1 MMAGRSEGQPAA
13 GGPAHHIP
21 VLLDEVVSAL
31 CVKEGGVYLDGTF
44 GAGGY
49 TRALLA
55 LGAEVIALDRDPQAI
70 AGGQSLVEGSD
81 GRLRLVG
88 GRFGELDAIARGL
101 GVERFD
107 GIVLDIGVS
116 SMQIDEAARG
126 FSLRHDAPLDMRM
139 EKRGR
144 TAADI
149 LAQDDEETI
158 ANILFHYGE
167 ERASRRIA
175 RAIVADRP
183 TSPYVSTLQL
193 AQMIERVAPAKPGEL
208 THPATRSFQALRIA
222 VNDELGEL
230 AKALFAAEAMLVA
243 QGRLAVV
250 TFHSLEDRIVKQ
262 FFARRSGRGQAVSR
276 LLPGEPSP
284 AAPTFV
290 VSAGQPIG
298 PGERERMEN
307 PRSRSAKLRFGAR
320 TAAPARGADADLL
333 SLTDLPRPR
342 QRRA

>member
-1 MMAGRSEGQPAA
+1 MIVGRGEGEPAA

-49 TRALLA
+49 TQALLA
-55 LGAEVIALDRDPQAI
+55 RGAEVIALDRDPQAI
-70 AGGQSLVEGSD
+70 AGGQSLLAASG
-81 GRLRLVG
+81 GRLRLVE
-88 GRFGELDAIARGL
+88 GRFGELDRLARAL
-101 GVERFD
+101 SFEQLD

-139 EKRGR
+139 GGQGR

-149 LAQDDEETI
+149 LAEDDEETI

-167 ERASRRIA
+167 ERAARRIA
-175 RAIVADRP
+175 RAVVVDRP
-183 TSPYVSTLQL
+183 TAPYVSTLQL
-193 AQMIERVAPAKPGEL
+193 AEMIARVAPAKPGEL

-230 AKALFAAEAMLVA
+230 ARGLFASEAMLA
-243 QGRLAVV
+243 PEGRLVVV

-262 FFARRSGRGQAVSR
+262 FFARRSGRGQAASR
-276 LLPGEPSP
+276 LLPGEPVP
-284 AAPTFV
+284 AAPTFTT
-290 VSAGQPIG
+290 SAGQPIG
-298 PGERERMEN
+298 PGERERLEN
-307 PRSRSAKLRFGAR
+307 PRSRSAKLRFGQR
-320 TAAPARGADADLL
+320 TNAAARGVDADILE
-333 SLTDLPRPR
+333 LTSLPRVR
-342 QRRA
+342 QRRG

>member
-13 GGPAHHIP
+13 GGPALHIP
-21 VLLDEVVSAL
+21 VLLGEIVSAL

-49 TRALLA
+49 TSAILA
-55 LGAEVIALDRDPQAI
+55 RGAQVIALDRDPQAV
-70 AGGQSLVEGSD
+70 ADGRTLAEASG
-81 GRLRLVG
+81 GRLRLVE
-88 GRFGELDAIARGL
+88 GRFGQLDRLAREL

-107 GIVLDIGVS
+107 GIALDIGVS
-116 SMQIDEAARG
+116 SMQIDDAARG

-139 EKRGR
+139 EKTGR
-144 TAADI
+144 SAADI
-149 LAQDDEETI
+149 LAEDDEETI

-183 TSPYVSTLQL
+183 TAPYRSTLQL

-208 THPATRSFQALRIA
+208 THAATRSFQALRIA

-230 AKALFAAEAMLVA
+230 AHALFAAEAMLA
-243 QGRLAVV
+243 PQGRLAVV

-262 FFARRSGRGQAVSR
+262 FFARRSGRGQAASR
-276 LLPGEPSP
+276 LLPGEPAP
-284 AAPTFV
+284 AAPTFIV
-290 VSAGQPIG
+290 GAGQPVG
-298 PGERERMEN
+298 PSEQERQEN
-307 PRSRSAKLRFGAR
+307 PRSRSAKLRFGER
-320 TAAPARGADADLL
+320 TDAPARGEDEDLL
-333 SLTDLPRPR
+333 ALTRLPRPR
-342 QRRA
+342 HRRG

>member
-1 MMAGRSEGQPAA
+1 MMMGRSEGQPAA

-21 VLLDEVVSAL
+21 VLLDEIVSAL

-49 TRALLA
+49 TSAILA
-55 LGAEVIALDRDPQAI
+55 RGAEVVALDRDPQAI
-70 AGGQSLVEGSD
+70 AGGQALVEASG
-81 GRLRLVG
+81 GRLRLVE
-88 GRFGELDAIARGL
+88 GRFGELDVIARRL
-101 GVERFD
+101 GVARLD

-116 SMQIDEAARG
+116 SMQIDEASRG
-126 FSLRHDAPLDMRM
+126 FSFRQDAALDMRM
-139 EKRGR
+139 ENVGR

-149 LAQDDEETI
+149 LLEDDEETI

-175 RAIVADRP
+175 RAIVADRA
-183 TSPYVSTLQL
+183 TAPYQSTLQL
-193 AQMIERVAPAKPGEL
+193 AEMIARVAPAKPGEL

-230 AKALFAAEAMLVA
+230 ARGLFAAEAMLA
-243 QGRLAVV
+243 PEGRLVVV

-262 FFARRSGRGQAVSR
+262 FFARRSGRGQAASR
-276 LLPGEPSP
+276 LLPGEPTR
-284 AAPTFV
+284 AAPTFL
-290 VSAGQPIG
+290 VSAGQPIASS
-298 PGERERMEN
+298 ERERAQN

-320 TAAPARGADADLL
+320 TAAPPLGVDADLL
-333 SLTDLPRPR
+333 ALTTLPRAS
-342 QRRA
+342 RRRT